1 MASQDPHIQ
10 NLQRIAEKQMKS
22 ALHAQFLENCR
33 AENIIPKGLQLRL
46 KVNVGNNSSELQD
59 SVDRLLRKVSMEIC
73 ERIRDDHLRRS
84 TEYGCLLEEVRNELK
99 NKMSNADMFDLD
111 CEINKQTETKREK
124 LAAMHEQKIRHMVNK
139 KREENKSNKV
149 KENTD
154 ATVLKTKNDDRPKQ
168 DSSPRNRRNNGWKS
182 KGAVNRK
189 EDKRIKIS
197 TNTAQRVADSKNT
210 DNAVLH
216 HTLETQSSE
225 QKGDSSIP
233 DDRATPS
240 KNEAAPGPKKTYA
253 EALSNGANVNLQL
266 RISSLQT
273 SLDSLTKTVAQ
284 LVAEAAQRGNDRDVL
299 SVFQTGKHGGKQ
311 KNGFAKFRKERKQF

>member
-1 MASQDPHIQ
+1 MTI
-10 NLQRIAEKQMKS
+10 
-22 ALHAQFLENCR
+22 F
-33 AENIIPKGLQLRL
+33 
-46 KVNVGNNSSELQD
+46 
-59 SVDRLLRKVSMEIC
+59 VDRQNMGVYWRKLETNLKTKCQTPTCLTWIVKSISKRKRSAKNLLLCTNKKFA
-73 ERIRDDHLRRS
+73 
-84 TEYGCLLEEVRNELK
+84 TLLIK
-99 NKMSNADMFDLD
+99 
-111 CEINKQTETKREK
+111 KREK
-124 LAAMHEQKIRHMVNK
+124 
-139 KREENKSNKV
+139 NKSNKV

-240 KNEAAPGPKKTYA
+240 KTRQPR
-253 EALSNGANVNLQL
+253 V
-266 RISSLQT
+266 
-273 SLDSLTKTVAQ
+273 
-284 LVAEAAQRGNDRDVL
+284 QRKPTQRP
-299 SVFQTGKHGGKQ
+299 
-311 KNGFAKFRKERKQF
+311 